1 MSSWLSIS
9 LPNPFKSDD
18 QNPSPPSQ
26 HSTPSS
32 GDHSPTVGV
41 KEDLSVLGQTIGRQ
55 LRGVAAFLAPP
66 PPPQPPPDSSSQTLV
81 GIRNDL
87 VEIGG
92 SFKSSLSLL
101 SSNKAVSEISRLA
114 SNLLQFETI
123 QANEVEG
130 DDEDEDED
138 DEDDGSEVAGVTDEV
153 LHFVQEISSRSEF
166 WTDFPLSLDNDEGL
180 RFNTMGSGD
189 LQIFD
194 NNYLFY
200 DGSDPGIV
208 GPVENYGED
217 DAPFLFQGAP
227 VHPCFGGSSNI
238 RAMLKQQRGSK
249 SYGTPKVLTRP
260 YNGQQQHFVK
270 PHNGQQ
276 QIGRPYGGQQQFV
289 RPFWGSQQQYHGPR
303 VRPDMQPVQPRMVKP
318 PVPPNLGW
326 LGRVHPK
333 FPMGGWRPMGERR
346 TQKRREQRKFH
357 AMMSRAAGDKR
368 IGRRIQKTYFVMS
381 DAQKEHASTVED
393 LVPNFAALRHQTCS
407 SLSEEKFWMIYFI
420 LLLPRLHEHDAK
432 LLSTPEIVEAR
443 RILLQKLHENRNTP
457 VEETSDD
464 SPTINLSQEGERAD
478 NTQGHDSPSQGKEVL
493 AESASEERDVKIH
506 HENTDQWLEEEDVDD
521 APTSSAADAQKQPE
535 TEEDVSF
542 SDLEDDDNDL
552 SGRLS
557 SRFKPAGHERVAS
570 PNGSNEWVRLN
581 ESSGTRDSGL
591 KNMGST
597 SREKDS
603 EGEDSNDWLTVDDVD
618 SDSVVAV

>member
-18 QNPSPPSQ
+18 QNLSPPSQ

-138 DEDDGSEVAGVTDEV
+138 EDDEDDGSEVAGVTDEV

-166 WTDFPLSLDNDEGL
+166 WTDFPLSLDND
-180 RFNTMGSGD
+180 
-189 LQIFD
+189 
-194 NNYLFY
+194 
-200 DGSDPGIV
+200 
-208 GPVENYGED
+208 
-217 DAPFLFQGAP
+217 
-227 VHPCFGGSSNI
+227 
-238 RAMLKQQRGSK
+238 
-249 SYGTPKVLTRP
+249 
-260 YNGQQQHFVK
+260 
-270 PHNGQQ
+270 
-276 QIGRPYGGQQQFV
+276 
-289 RPFWGSQQQYHGPR
+289 
-303 VRPDMQPVQPRMVKP
+303 
-318 PVPPNLGW
+318 
-326 LGRVHPK
+326 
-333 FPMGGWRPMGERR
+333 
-346 TQKRREQRKFH
+346 
-357 AMMSRAAGDKR
+357 
-368 IGRRIQKTYFVMS
+368 FVMS

-557 SRFKPAGHERVAS
+557 SRFKPSGHERVAS

>member
-18 QNPSPPSQ
+18 QNLSPPSQ

-138 DEDDGSEVAGVTDEV
+138 EDDGSEVAGVTDEV

-166 WTDFPLSLDNDEGL
+166 WTDFPLSLDN
-180 RFNTMGSGD
+180 
-189 LQIFD
+189 
-194 NNYLFY
+194 
-200 DGSDPGIV
+200 DPGIV

-249 SYGTPKVLTRP
+249 SYGTLKVLTRP

-346 TQKRREQRKFH
+346 TQKRREQRK
-357 AMMSRAAGDKR
+357 
-368 IGRRIQKTYFVMS
+368 RIQKTYFVMS

-407 SLSEEKFWMIYFI
+407 SLSEENFWMIYFI

-557 SRFKPAGHERVAS
+557 SRFKPSGHERVAS